1 MGRPFVPGGHM
12 NSMTKRTVNTLIAT
26 ALALGLVV
34 AAPTGASAVST
45 QATAKTYTVTATLKN
60 AKNLTVMLVGKSGRL
75 LATQSIPA
83 SGKVSLRTPKISS
96 IAGATLQL
104 VNGKASTSKGDYY
117 GPVLVG
123 WKGSKLSSATRVYTR
138 LKTST
143 KTTLALGTI
152 TVISVTK
159 QQGYAAVAKASTL
172 ADSATKSQV
181 RAVKGKPSGVGNY
194 GKASSAKLSAYGVR
208 AQAPGDAC
216 SPVNTSICSP
226 DGKELSPPTNQPGNN
241 QPGNGNQP
249 ANNQPGNNQPGNNQP
264 GNNNNNQGAPV
275 KDDELLGGDADD
287 DGLPNAFDVNDDGD
301 TKTDSA
307 DLETPAPKVTGDESG
322 TCAAVDFKIFTNFK
336 ATQPG
341 FAGTINA
348 YGTGAFL
355 ADATTIPKAI
365 GNTMS
370 MVFSPI
376 ATVCGSAV
384 TKSELKGIGVPYA
397 PAEYVSLG
405 DKCSTGDY
413 QWTIGNGKM
422 CGSST
427 FSDGYTFS
435 LADLP
440 SGQDTFSMRVTTAD
454 DKQYEFTASAG
465 FVFVTHPML
474 LGYQAGETKG
484 TIDYSAGRPGPD
496 GTAVNAPSI
505 SLKQADK
512 LKLSFYRPQRLAIDG
527 EPGFGEE
534 KPAFYD
540 LGGFTYQPQLPNVAN
555 IGQCDLLSSIDTV
568 MTVDT
573 RSDTAVK
580 PTMELE
586 WDFYTKC
593 FVPKSAT
600 WVTGDWQGGVDIT
613 VTPPGPGGNAGQK
626 LFVKGT

>member
-104 VNGKASTSKGDYY
+104 VNGKASSSKGDYY

-226 DGKELSPPTNQPGNN
+226 DGKELSPPT
-241 QPGNGNQP
+241 
-249 ANNQPGNNQPGNNQP
+249 NQPGNNQPGNNQP

>member
-1 MGRPFVPGGHM
+1 
-12 NSMTKRTVNTLIAT
+12 MTKRTVNTLIAT

-83 SGKVSLRTPKISS
+83 SGKVSLKTPKISS

-152 TVISVTK
+152 TVISITK

-172 ADSATKSQV
+172 ADSATKTEV

-194 GKASSAKLSAYGVR
+194 GKASSAKVSAYGVH
-208 AQAPGDAC
+208 AQAPGDKC
-216 SPVNTSICSP
+216 SPVNTSTCSP
-226 DGKELSPPTNQPGNN
+226 DGKELSPPSGQPAN
-241 QPGNGNQP
+241 NQP
-249 ANNQPGNNQPGNNQP
+249 ANNQPANNPAGNNPAGNNP
-264 GNNNNNQGAPV
+264 AGNNPAGNNNNDKGATV
-275 KDDELLGGDADD
+275 EDDKLLGGDADD

-307 DLETPAPKVTGDESG
+307 DSETPAPKVTGDESG
-322 TCAAVDFKIFTNFK
+322 ACAAVDFKIFTNFK

-365 GNTMS
+365 GSTMS

-454 DKQYEFTASAG
+454 GKEYEFTASAG

-484 TIDYSAGRPGPD
+484 SIDYSAGTPGPD
-496 GTAVNAPSI
+496 GTAVKAPSI
-505 SLKQADK
+505 SLKQTDK

-540 LGGFTYQPQLPNVAN
+540 LGGFTYLPQLPNVAN
-555 IGQCDLLSSIDTV
+555 IGQCDLLSAIDTA

>member
-1 MGRPFVPGGHM
+1 
-12 NSMTKRTVNTLIAT
+12 
-26 ALALGLVV
+26 
-34 AAPTGASAVST
+34 
-45 QATAKTYTVTATLKN
+45 
-60 AKNLTVMLVGKSGRL
+60 
-75 LATQSIPA
+75 
-83 SGKVSLRTPKISS
+83 
-96 IAGATLQL
+96 
-104 VNGKASTSKGDYY
+104 
-117 GPVLVG
+117 
-123 WKGSKLSSATRVYTR
+123 
-138 LKTST
+138 
-143 KTTLALGTI
+143 
-152 TVISVTK
+152 
-159 QQGYAAVAKASTL
+159 
-172 ADSATKSQV
+172 
-181 RAVKGKPSGVGNY
+181 
-194 GKASSAKLSAYGVR
+194 
-208 AQAPGDAC
+208 
-216 SPVNTSICSP
+216 
-226 DGKELSPPTNQPGNN
+226 E
-241 QPGNGNQP
+241 
-249 ANNQPGNNQPGNNQP
+249 
-264 GNNNNNQGAPV
+264 
-275 KDDELLGGDADD
+275 DDKLLGGDADD

-322 TCAAVDFKIFTNFK
+322 ACAAVDFKIFTNFK

-355 ADATTIPKAI
+355 ADETTIPKAI
-365 GNTMS
+365 GSTMS

-484 TIDYSAGRPGPD
+484 SIDYSAGTPGPD
-496 GTAVNAPSI
+496 GTAVKAPSI
-505 SLKQADK
+505 SLKQTDK

-540 LGGFTYQPQLPNVAN
+540 LGGFTYLPQLPNVAN
-555 IGQCDLLSSIDTV
+555 IGQCDLLSAIDTA

>member
-1 MGRPFVPGGHM
+1 M

-45 QATAKTYTVTATLKN
+45 RATAKTYTVTATLKN

-75 LATQSIPA
+75 LATQSIPT

-104 VNGKASTSKGDYY
+104 VNGKASSSKGDYY

-249 ANNQPGNNQPGNNQP
+249 GNNPPGNNPPGNNPP

-540 LGGFTYQPQLPNVAN
+540 LGGFTYLPQLPNVAN

>member
-1 MGRPFVPGGHM
+1 M

-45 QATAKTYTVTATLKN
+45 RATAKTYTVTATLKN

-75 LATQSIPA
+75 LATQSIPT
-83 SGKVSLRTPKISS
+83 SGKVSLKTPKISS

-104 VNGKASTSKGDYY
+104 VNGKASSSKGDYY

-172 ADSATKSQV
+172 ADSATKTQV

-208 AQAPGDAC
+208 AQAPGDKC
-216 SPVNTSICSP
+216 SPVNTSTCSP
-226 DGKELSPPTNQPGNN
+226 DGKELSPPSGQPAN
-241 QPGNGNQP
+241 NQP
-249 ANNQPGNNQPGNNQP
+249 ANNQPANNQPANNQP
-264 GNNNNNQGAPV
+264 ANNQPANNQPANGAPNGNNDKGATV
-275 KDDELLGGDADD
+275 EDDNLLGGDADD

-307 DLETPAPKVTGDESG
+307 DSETPAPKVTGDESG
-322 TCAAVDFKIFTNFK
+322 ACTAVDFKIFTNFK

-365 GNTMS
+365 GSTMS

-484 TIDYSAGRPGPD
+484 TIDYSAGTPGPD

-505 SLKQADK
+505 SLKQTDK

-540 LGGFTYQPQLPNVAN
+540 LGGFTYLPQLPNVAN
-555 IGQCDLLSSIDTV
+555 IGQCDSLSAIDTV

-600 WVTGDWQGGVDIT
+600 WVTGDWQGGADIT

-626 LFVKGT
+626 LFIKGT

>member
-104 VNGKASTSKGDYY
+104 VNGKASSSKGDYY

-216 SPVNTSICSP
+216 SPANTSICSP

-241 QPGNGNQP
+241 QPGNNQP
-249 ANNQPGNNQPGNNQP
+249 GNNQPGNNQPGNNQP

>member
-104 VNGKASTSKGDYY
+104 VNGKASSSKGDYY

-216 SPVNTSICSP
+216 SPANTSICSP
-226 DGKELSPPTNQPGNN
+226 DGKELSPPTNQPG
-241 QPGNGNQP
+241 
-249 ANNQPGNNQPGNNQP
+249 NNQPGNNQPGNNQP

-397 PAEYVSLG
+397 PADYVSLG

>member
-104 VNGKASTSKGDYY
+104 VNGKASSSKGDYY

-216 SPVNTSICSP
+216 SPANTSICSP
-226 DGKELSPPTNQPGNN
+226 DGKELSPPTNQPG
-241 QPGNGNQP
+241 
-249 ANNQPGNNQPGNNQP
+249 NNQPGNNQPGNNQP

>member
-104 VNGKASTSKGDYY
+104 VNGKASSSKGDYY

-216 SPVNTSICSP
+216 SPANTSICSP

-241 QPGNGNQP
+241 QPGNNQP
-249 ANNQPGNNQPGNNQP
+249 GNNQPGNNQPGNNQP

-540 LGGFTYQPQLPNVAN
+540 LGGFTYLPQLPNVAN

>member
-104 VNGKASTSKGDYY
+104 VNGKASSSKGDYY

-249 ANNQPGNNQPGNNQP
+249 ANNQPGNNPP

>member
-104 VNGKASTSKGDYY
+104 VNGKASSSKGDYY

-226 DGKELSPPTNQPGNN
+226 DGKELSPPTNQPG
-241 QPGNGNQP
+241 
-249 ANNQPGNNQPGNNQP
+249 NNQPGNNQPGNNQP

>member
-1 MGRPFVPGGHM
+1 M

-45 QATAKTYTVTATLKN
+45 RATAKTYTVTATLKN

-75 LATQSIPA
+75 LATQSIPT

-104 VNGKASTSKGDYY
+104 VNGKASSSKGDYY

-194 GKASSAKLSAYGVR
+194 GKTSSAKLSAYGVR

-226 DGKELSPPTNQPGNN
+226 DGKELSPPTNQPG
-241 QPGNGNQP
+241 
-249 ANNQPGNNQPGNNQP
+249 NNQPGNNQPGNNQP

-496 GTAVNAPSI
+496 GTAANAPSI

-613 VTPPGPGGNAGQK
+613 VTPPGPGGNSGQK

>member
-1 MGRPFVPGGHM
+1 M

-45 QATAKTYTVTATLKN
+45 QATAKTFTVTATFKK
-60 AKNLTVMLVGKSGRL
+60 AQNLTVMLVGKSGRL
-75 LATQSIPA
+75 LATQSIPT
-83 SGKVSLRTPKISS
+83 SGKVSLKTPQISS

-152 TVISVTK
+152 TVISITK

-172 ADSATKSQV
+172 ADSATKTQV

-194 GKASSAKLSAYGVR
+194 GKASSTKVSAYGVR
-208 AQAPGDAC
+208 VQAPGDAC

-226 DGKELSPPTNQPGNN
+226 DGKELSPPSGQPA
-241 QPGNGNQP
+241 NGNQP
-249 ANNQPGNNQPGNNQP
+249 ANNPAGNNPA
-264 GNNNNNQGAPV
+264 GNNNNDKGATV
-275 KDDELLGGDADD
+275 EDDKLLGGDADD

-322 TCAAVDFKIFTNFK
+322 ACAAVDFKIFTNFK

-355 ADATTIPKAI
+355 ADETTIPKAI
-365 GNTMS
+365 GSTMS

-405 DKCSTGDY
+405 DKCNTGDY

-484 TIDYSAGRPGPD
+484 SIDYSAGTPGPD
-496 GTAVNAPSI
+496 GTAVKAPSI
-505 SLKQADK
+505 SLKQTDK

-540 LGGFTYQPQLPNVAN
+540 LGGFTYLPQLPNVAN
-555 IGQCDLLSSIDTV
+555 IGQCDSLSAIDTV

-573 RSDTAVK
+573 RSDTTAK

-600 WVTGDWQGGVDIT
+600 WVTGDWQGGADIT

-626 LFVKGT
+626 LFIKGT

>member
-1 MGRPFVPGGHM
+1 M

-45 QATAKTYTVTATLKN
+45 RATAKTYTVTATLKN

-75 LATQSIPA
+75 LATQSIPT
-83 SGKVSLRTPKISS
+83 SGKVSLKTPKISS

-104 VNGKASTSKGDYY
+104 VNGKASSSKGDYY

-172 ADSATKSQV
+172 ADSATKTQV

-208 AQAPGDAC
+208 AQAPGDKC
-216 SPVNTSICSP
+216 SPVNTSTCSP
-226 DGKELSPPTNQPGNN
+226 DGKELSPPSGQPAN
-241 QPGNGNQP
+241 NQP
-249 ANNQPGNNQPGNNQP
+249 ANNQPANNQPANNQP
-264 GNNNNNQGAPV
+264 ANGAPNGNNDKGATV
-275 KDDELLGGDADD
+275 EDDNLLGGDADD

-322 TCAAVDFKIFTNFK
+322 ACTAVDFKIFTNFK

-365 GNTMS
+365 GSTMS

-484 TIDYSAGRPGPD
+484 SIDYSAGTPGPD

-505 SLKQADK
+505 SLKQTDK

-540 LGGFTYQPQLPNVAN
+540 LGGFTYLPQLPNVAN
-555 IGQCDLLSSIDTV
+555 IGQCDSLSAIDTV

>member
-1 MGRPFVPGGHM
+1 
-12 NSMTKRTVNTLIAT
+12 MTKRTVNTLIAT

-45 QATAKTYTVTATLKN
+45 QATAKTFTVTATFKK
-60 AKNLTVMLVGKSGRL
+60 AQNLTVMLVGKSGRL
-75 LATQSIPA
+75 FATQSIPA
-83 SGKVSLRTPKISS
+83 SGKVSLKTPKISS

-172 ADSATKSQV
+172 ADSATKTQV

-194 GKASSAKLSAYGVR
+194 GKASSTKVSAYGVR
-208 AQAPGDAC
+208 VQAPGDAC

-226 DGKELSPPTNQPGNN
+226 DGKELSPPSGQPA
-241 QPGNGNQP
+241 NGNQP
-249 ANNQPGNNQPGNNQP
+249 ANNPAGNNPA
-264 GNNNNNQGAPV
+264 GNNNNDKGATV
-275 KDDELLGGDADD
+275 EDDKLLGGDADD

-307 DLETPAPKVTGDESG
+307 DSETPAPKVTGDESG
-322 TCAAVDFKIFTNFK
+322 ACAAVDFKIFTNFK

-355 ADATTIPKAI
+355 ADETTIPKAI
-365 GNTMS
+365 GSTMS

-405 DKCSTGDY
+405 DKCNTGDY

-454 DKQYEFTASAG
+454 GKEYEFTASAG

-484 TIDYSAGRPGPD
+484 SIDYSAGTPGPD
-496 GTAVNAPSI
+496 GTAVKAPSI
-505 SLKQADK
+505 SLKQTDK

-540 LGGFTYQPQLPNVAN
+540 LGGFTYLPQLPNVAN
-555 IGQCDLLSSIDTV
+555 IGQCDLLSAIDTV

-600 WVTGDWQGGVDIT
+600 WVTGDWQGGADIT

-626 LFVKGT
+626 LFIKGT

>member
-1 MGRPFVPGGHM
+1 
-12 NSMTKRTVNTLIAT
+12 MTKRTVNTLIAT

-45 QATAKTYTVTATLKN
+45 QATAKTFTVTATFKK
-60 AKNLTVMLVGKSGRL
+60 AQNLTVMLVGKSGRL

-83 SGKVSLRTPKISS
+83 SGKVSLKTPKISS

-172 ADSATKSQV
+172 ADSATKTQV

-194 GKASSAKLSAYGVR
+194 GKASSTKVSAYGVR
-208 AQAPGDAC
+208 VQAPGDAC

-226 DGKELSPPTNQPGNN
+226 DGKELSPPSGQPA
-241 QPGNGNQP
+241 NGNQP
-249 ANNQPGNNQPGNNQP
+249 ANNPAGNNPA
-264 GNNNNNQGAPV
+264 GNNNNDKGATV
-275 KDDELLGGDADD
+275 EDDKLLGGDADD

-307 DLETPAPKVTGDESG
+307 DSETPAPKVTGDESG
-322 TCAAVDFKIFTNFK
+322 ACAAVDFKIFTNFK

-355 ADATTIPKAI
+355 ADETTIPKAI
-365 GNTMS
+365 GSTMS

-405 DKCSTGDY
+405 DKCNTGDY

-474 LGYQAGETKG
+474 LAYQAGETKG
-484 TIDYSAGRPGPD
+484 SIDYSAGTPGPD
-496 GTAVNAPSI
+496 GTAVKAPSI

-540 LGGFTYQPQLPNVAN
+540 LGGFTYLPQLPNVAN
-555 IGQCDLLSSIDTV
+555 IGQCDSLSAIDTV

-573 RSDTAVK
+573 RSDTTAK

-593 FVPKSAT
+593 FVPKST
-600 WVTGDWQGGVDIT
+600 PWVTGDWQGGADIT

-626 LFVKGT
+626 LFIKGT

>member
-1 MGRPFVPGGHM
+1 
-12 NSMTKRTVNTLIAT
+12 MTKRTVNTLIAT

-83 SGKVSLRTPKISS
+83 SGKVSLKTPKISS

-152 TVISVTK
+152 TVISITK

-172 ADSATKSQV
+172 ADSATKTEV

-194 GKASSAKLSAYGVR
+194 GKASSAKVSAYGVH
-208 AQAPGDAC
+208 AQAPGDKC
-216 SPVNTSICSP
+216 SPVNTSTCSP
-226 DGKELSPPTNQPGNN
+226 DGKELSPPSG
-241 QPGNGNQP
+241 QP
-249 ANNQPGNNQPGNNQP
+249 ANNQPANNPAGNNPA
-264 GNNNNNQGAPV
+264 GNNNNDKGATV
-275 KDDELLGGDADD
+275 EDDKLLGGDADD

-307 DLETPAPKVTGDESG
+307 DSETPAPKVTGDESG
-322 TCAAVDFKIFTNFK
+322 ACAAVDFKIFTNFK

-365 GNTMS
+365 GSTMS

-454 DKQYEFTASAG
+454 GKEYEFTASAG

-484 TIDYSAGRPGPD
+484 SIDYSAGTPGPD
-496 GTAVNAPSI
+496 GTAVKAPSI
-505 SLKQADK
+505 SLKQTDK

-540 LGGFTYQPQLPNVAN
+540 LGGFTYLPQLPNVAN
-555 IGQCDLLSSIDTV
+555 IGQCDSLSAIDTV

-573 RSDTAVK
+573 RSDTTAK

>member
-104 VNGKASTSKGDYY
+104 VNGKASSSKGDYY

-216 SPVNTSICSP
+216 SPANTSICSP

-241 QPGNGNQP
+241 QPG
-249 ANNQPGNNQPGNNQP
+249 NNQPGNNQPGNNQP

-397 PAEYVSLG
+397 PADYVSLG

>member
-1 MGRPFVPGGHM
+1 M
-12 NSMTKRTVNTLIAT
+12 
-26 ALALGLVV
+26 
-34 AAPTGASAVST
+34 
-45 QATAKTYTVTATLKN
+45 
-60 AKNLTVMLVGKSGRL
+60 
-75 LATQSIPA
+75 
-83 SGKVSLRTPKISS
+83 
-96 IAGATLQL
+96 
-104 VNGKASTSKGDYY
+104 
-117 GPVLVG
+117 
-123 WKGSKLSSATRVYTR
+123 
-138 LKTST
+138 
-143 KTTLALGTI
+143 
-152 TVISVTK
+152 
-159 QQGYAAVAKASTL
+159 
-172 ADSATKSQV
+172 
-181 RAVKGKPSGVGNY
+181 
-194 GKASSAKLSAYGVR
+194 
-208 AQAPGDAC
+208 
-216 SPVNTSICSP
+216 
-226 DGKELSPPTNQPGNN
+226 
-241 QPGNGNQP
+241 
-249 ANNQPGNNQPGNNQP
+249 
-264 GNNNNNQGAPV
+264 
-275 KDDELLGGDADD
+275 
-287 DGLPNAFDVNDDGD
+287 
-301 TKTDSA
+301 
-307 DLETPAPKVTGDESG
+307 TGDESG
-322 TCAAVDFKIFTNFK
+322 ACTAVDFKIFTNFK

-365 GNTMS
+365 GSTMS

-435 LADLP
+435 LTDLP

-484 TIDYSAGRPGPD
+484 TIDYSAGTPGPD

-540 LGGFTYQPQLPNVAN
+540 LGGFTYLPQLPNVAN
-555 IGQCDLLSSIDTV
+555 IGQCDSLSAIDTV

-600 WVTGDWQGGVDIT
+600 WVTGDWQGGADIT

>member
-104 VNGKASTSKGDYY
+104 VNGKASSSKGDYY

-216 SPVNTSICSP
+216 SPANTSICSP
-226 DGKELSPPTNQPGNN
+226 DGKELSPPT
-241 QPGNGNQP
+241 
-249 ANNQPGNNQPGNNQP
+249 NQPGNNQPGNNQP

>member
-1 MGRPFVPGGHM
+1 
-12 NSMTKRTVNTLIAT
+12 MTKRTVNTLIAT

-45 QATAKTYTVTATLKN
+45 QATAKTFTVTATLKN

-83 SGKVSLRTPKISS
+83 SGKVSLKTPKISS

-152 TVISVTK
+152 TVISITK

-172 ADSATKSQV
+172 ADSATKTEV

-194 GKASSAKLSAYGVR
+194 GKASSAKVSAYGVH
-208 AQAPGDAC
+208 AQAPGDKC
-216 SPVNTSICSP
+216 SPVNTSTCSP
-226 DGKELSPPTNQPGNN
+226 DGKELSPPSG
-241 QPGNGNQP
+241 QP
-249 ANNQPGNNQPGNNQP
+249 ANNQPANNPAGNNPA
-264 GNNNNNQGAPV
+264 GNNNNDKGATV
-275 KDDELLGGDADD
+275 EDDKLLGGDADD

-307 DLETPAPKVTGDESG
+307 DSETPAPKVTGDESG
-322 TCAAVDFKIFTNFK
+322 ACAAVDFKIFTNFK

-365 GNTMS
+365 GSTMS

-454 DKQYEFTASAG
+454 GKEYEFTASAG

-484 TIDYSAGRPGPD
+484 VIDYSAGTPGPD
-496 GTAVNAPSI
+496 GTAVNAPAV

-540 LGGFTYQPQLPNVAN
+540 LGGFTYLPQLPNVAN
-555 IGQCDLLSSIDTV
+555 IGQCDSLSAIDTV

-573 RSDTAVK
+573 RSDTTAK

>member
-1 MGRPFVPGGHM
+1 MKITAKHVATTFV
-12 NSMTKRTVNTLIAT
+12 I
-26 ALALGLVV
+26 
-34 AAPTGASAVST
+34 SAVMT
-45 QATAKTYTVTATLKN
+45 GIVAVAPVRADGLRKQAATSYTVTATLKN
-60 AKNLTVMLVGKSGRL
+60 AKNLTIMMIGKSGRL
-75 LATQSIPA
+75 LATQSVPT
-83 SGKVSLRTPKISS
+83 SGKVSLKTPKISS
-96 IAGATLQL
+96 IAGATLHL
-104 VNGKASTSKGDYY
+104 VNGKASVSKGDYY

-123 WKGSKLSSATRVYTR
+123 WKGSSLSSATRVYTR
-138 LKTST
+138 LKKST
-143 KTTLALGTI
+143 KNALALGTI
-152 TVISVTK
+152 TVKTVTK
-159 QQGYAAVAKASTL
+159 QQGYGAVAKTSLL
-172 ADSATKSQV
+172 ADSATKTQV
-181 RAVKGKPSGVGNY
+181 RAVKGKPTGVGNY
-194 GKASSAKLSAYGVR
+194 GKSSSAKVSAYGVR
-208 AQAPGDAC
+208 TQAPGDPC
-216 SPVNTSICSP
+216 SPSGTSTCGP
-226 DGKELSPPTNQPGNN
+226 DGKELGPPSNQPPSNQPPSNQPPSNQPGSNQPPSN
-241 QPGNGNQP
+241 QPGS
-249 ANNQPGNNQPGNNQP
+249 NQPGAGET
-264 GNNNNNQGAPV
+264 V
-275 KDDELLGGDADD
+275 EDDKLLGGDADD

-307 DLETPAPKVTGDESG
+307 DSSTPAPKVTGDESG

-376 ATVCGSAV
+376 TSVCGSNV

-405 DKCSTGDY
+405 DKCNTGDY
-413 QWTIGNGKM
+413 QWTIGDGKM
-422 CGSST
+422 CSSRK
-427 FSDGYTFS
+427 FSDSYTFS

-454 DKQYEFTASAG
+454 EKQYEFTASAG
-465 FVFVTHPML
+465 FVFVTQPML
-474 LGYQAGETKG
+474 LSYQAGETKG
-484 TIDYSAGRPGPD
+484 SIDYSKGTTGPD
-496 GTAVNAPSI
+496 GIAVNAPAI
-505 SLKQADK
+505 SLKQTDK

-527 EPGFGEE
+527 ESGFGEKE
-534 KPAFYD
+534 PAFYD
-540 LGGFTYQPQLPNVAN
+540 LGGFTYLPQLPNIAN
-555 IGQCDLLSSIDTV
+555 IGQCDSLKAIDEV

-613 VTPPGPGGNAGQK
+613 VSPPGPGGNSGQK

>member
-1 MGRPFVPGGHM
+1 
-12 NSMTKRTVNTLIAT
+12 MTKRTVNTLIAT

-45 QATAKTYTVTATLKN
+45 RATAKTYTVTATLKN
-60 AKNLTVMLVGKSGRL
+60 AQNLTVMLVGKSGRL
-75 LATQSIPA
+75 LATQSIPT

-104 VNGKASTSKGDYY
+104 VNGKASSSKGDYY

-172 ADSATKSQV
+172 ADSATKTQV

-216 SPVNTSICSP
+216 SPKGTQTCSA
-226 DGKELSPPTNQPGNN
+226 DGKELSPPTNQPANS
-241 QPGNGNQP
+241 QP
-249 ANNQPGNNQPGNNQP
+249 ANNQPANGAPNGNNDK
-264 GNNNNNQGAPV
+264 GATV
-275 KDDELLGGDADD
+275 EDDELLGGDADD

-307 DLETPAPKVTGDESG
+307 DSETPAPKVTGDESG
-322 TCAAVDFKIFTNFK
+322 ACTAVDFKIFTNFK

-365 GNTMS
+365 GSTMS

-435 LADLP
+435 LTDLP

-454 DKQYEFTASAG
+454 GKEYEFTASAG

-474 LGYQAGETKG
+474 LGYQAGETKAS
-484 TIDYSAGRPGPD
+484 IDYSAGTPGPD

-505 SLKQADK
+505 SLKQTDK

-540 LGGFTYQPQLPNVAN
+540 LGGFTYLPQLPNVAN
-555 IGQCDLLSSIDTV
+555 IGQCDSLSAIDTV

>member
-104 VNGKASTSKGDYY
+104 VNGKASSSKGDYY

-216 SPVNTSICSP
+216 SPANTSICSP

-241 QPGNGNQP
+241 QPG
-249 ANNQPGNNQPGNNQP
+249 NNQPGNNQPGNNQP

-484 TIDYSAGRPGPD
+484 TIDYSAGRTGPD

>member
-1 MGRPFVPGGHM
+1 LGRPFVPGGHM

-104 VNGKASTSKGDYY
+104 VNGKASSSKGDYY

-216 SPVNTSICSP
+216 SPANTSICSP

-241 QPGNGNQP
+241 QPGNNQP
-249 ANNQPGNNQPGNNQP
+249 GNNQPGNNQPGNNQP

-484 TIDYSAGRPGPD
+484 TIDYSAGRTGPD

>member
-104 VNGKASTSKGDYY
+104 VNGKASSSKGDYY

-241 QPGNGNQP
+241 QPGN
-249 ANNQPGNNQPGNNQP
+249 NQPGNNQPGNNPSQA
-264 GNNNNNQGAPV
+264 NNNNNQGAPV

-397 PAEYVSLG
+397 PADYVSLG

-540 LGGFTYQPQLPNVAN
+540 LGGFTYLPQLPNVAN

>member
-1 MGRPFVPGGHM
+1 MKLTAKRGVVTFVA
-12 NSMTKRTVNTLIAT
+12 SVLTLGI
-26 ALALGLVV
+26 V
-34 AAPTGASAVST
+34 AVAPVGASALSK
-45 QATAKTYTVTATLKN
+45 QGAATSYTVTATLKN

-75 LATQSIPA
+75 LATKSIP
-83 SGKVSLRTPKISS
+83 SNGKVSLKTPKISS

-104 VNGKASTSKGDYY
+104 VNGKASASKGDYY

-123 WKGSKLSSATRVYTR
+123 WKGAKLSSATRVYTR

-152 TVISVTK
+152 TVTSVTK

-172 ADSATKSQV
+172 ADSATKTQV

-194 GKASSAKLSAYGVR
+194 GKASSSKLSAYGVH
-208 AQAPGDAC
+208 AQAPGDPC
-216 SPVNTSICSP
+216 SPKGSPTCSP
-226 DGKELSPPTNQPGNN
+226 DGKELGAPTGQPAN
-241 QPGNGNQP
+241 NQP
-249 ANNQPGNNQPGNNQP
+249 ANNQPANNQPANNQP
-264 GNNNNNQGAPV
+264 ANNQPANNQPANGAPNGELAEGATV
-275 KDDELLGGDADD
+275 EDDKLLGGDADD

-307 DLETPAPKVTGDESG
+307 DSETPEPKVTGDESG
-322 TCAAVDFKIFTNFK
+322 TCAAVEFNIFTNFK

-376 ATVCGSAV
+376 ATVCGSDV

-397 PAEYVSLG
+397 PEEYVSLG
-405 DKCSTGDY
+405 DKCNTGDY

-422 CGSST
+422 CGSSK
-427 FSDGYTFS
+427 FSDGYTFT

-454 DKQYEFTASAG
+454 EKQYEFTASAG

-474 LGYQAGETKG
+474 LGYKVGEAKG
-484 TIDYSAGRPGPD
+484 SIDYSKGTSGPE
-496 GTAVNAPSI
+496 GTAVDAPNI
-505 SLKQADK
+505 SLKVTDT
-512 LKLSFYRPQRLAIDG
+512 LSLSFYRPQRLAIDG
-527 EPGFGEE
+527 ETGFGTD

-540 LGGFTYQPQLPNVAN
+540 LGGFKYIPQLPGSV
-555 IGQCDLLSSIDTV
+555 GQCDALSSTDDVIAIDTP
-568 MTVDT
+568 
-573 RSDTAVK
+573 SDTTTK
-580 PTMELE
+580 PTMELS
-586 WDFYTKC
+586 WALGAKC
-593 FVPKSAT
+593 FGVQPKNAA
-600 WVTGDWQGGVDIT
+600 WILGQWQGGIDIT
-613 VTPPGPGGNAGQK
+613 VMPTGPGGNSGQK
-626 LFVKGT
+626 VYIIGL

>member
-1 MGRPFVPGGHM
+1 M
-12 NSMTKRTVNTLIAT
+12 NSMTKRTVNTLIAI

-45 QATAKTYTVTATLKN
+45 QATAKTFTVTATFKK
-60 AKNLTVMLVGKSGRL
+60 AQNLTVMLVGKSGRL
-75 LATQSIPA
+75 FATQSIPA
-83 SGKVSLRTPKISS
+83 SGKVSLKTPKISS

-152 TVISVTK
+152 TVISITK

-172 ADSATKSQV
+172 ADSATKTEV

-194 GKASSAKLSAYGVR
+194 GKASSAKVSAYGVH
-208 AQAPGDAC
+208 AQAPGDKC
-216 SPVNTSICSP
+216 SPVNTSTCSP
-226 DGKELSPPTNQPGNN
+226 DGKELSPPSGQPAN
-241 QPGNGNQP
+241 NQP
-249 ANNQPGNNQPGNNQP
+249 ANNQPANNPAGNNPAGNNP
-264 GNNNNNQGAPV
+264 AGNNPAGNNNNDKGATV
-275 KDDELLGGDADD
+275 EDDKLLGGDADD

-307 DLETPAPKVTGDESG
+307 DSETPAPKVTGDESG
-322 TCAAVDFKIFTNFK
+322 ACAAVAFEIFTNFK

-355 ADATTIPKAI
+355 ADETTIPKAI
-365 GNTMS
+365 GSTMS

-454 DKQYEFTASAG
+454 GKEYEFTASAG

-484 TIDYSAGRPGPD
+484 SIDYSAGTPGPD
-496 GTAVNAPSI
+496 GTAVKAPSI
-505 SLKQADK
+505 SLKQTDT

-540 LGGFTYQPQLPNVAN
+540 LGGFTYLPQLPNVAN
-555 IGQCDLLSSIDTV
+555 IGQCDSLSAIDTV

-573 RSDTAVK
+573 RSDTTAK

-593 FVPKSAT
+593 FVPKST
-600 WVTGDWQGGVDIT
+600 PWVTGDWLGGADIT

-626 LFVKGT
+626 LFITGT

>member
-1 MGRPFVPGGHM
+1 
-12 NSMTKRTVNTLIAT
+12 MTKRTVNTLIAT

-83 SGKVSLRTPKISS
+83 SGKVSLKTPKISS

-152 TVISVTK
+152 TVISITK

-172 ADSATKSQV
+172 ADSATKTEV

-194 GKASSAKLSAYGVR
+194 GKASSAKVSAYGVH
-208 AQAPGDAC
+208 AQAPGDKC
-216 SPVNTSICSP
+216 SPVNTSTCSP
-226 DGKELSPPTNQPGNN
+226 DGKELSPPSGQPA
-241 QPGNGNQP
+241 NGNQP
-249 ANNQPGNNQPGNNQP
+249 ANNQPANGAPNGNQPANNP
-264 GNNNNNQGAPV
+264 AGNNNNDKGATV
-275 KDDELLGGDADD
+275 EDDKLLGGDADD

-307 DLETPAPKVTGDESG
+307 DSETPAPKVTGDESG
-322 TCAAVDFKIFTNFK
+322 ACAAVDFKIFTNFK

-365 GNTMS
+365 GSTMS

-454 DKQYEFTASAG
+454 GKEYEFTASAG

-484 TIDYSAGRPGPD
+484 SIDYSAGTPGPD
-496 GTAVNAPSI
+496 GTAVKAPSI
-505 SLKQADK
+505 SLKQTDK

-540 LGGFTYQPQLPNVAN
+540 LGGFTYLPQLPNVAN
-555 IGQCDLLSSIDTV
+555 IGQCDLLSAIDTA

>member
-104 VNGKASTSKGDYY
+104 VNGKASSSKGDYY

-216 SPVNTSICSP
+216 SPANTSICSP
-226 DGKELSPPTNQPGNN
+226 DGKELSPPT
-241 QPGNGNQP
+241 
-249 ANNQPGNNQPGNNQP
+249 NQPGNNQPGNNQP

-540 LGGFTYQPQLPNVAN
+540 LGGFTYLPQLPNVAN